1 MRAHPILIALALAVA
16 ACSGQ
21 AVAQDKGSVDAKPL
35 PPLDNPKDPKI
46 GAKQL
51 FARKLLP
58 SAQTPKVIGS
68 YTDGCLAGG
77 EQMPISGDTWQVM
90 RLSRNRYW
98 GYPDMIA
105 LLKRLSQKAH
115 QDAGW
120 PGILVGDI
128 GQPRGGP
135 ALSGHASH
143 QIGIDADIW
152 LTPMPNRLLSRQER
166 EDMSATMI
174 VRDDRLDIDPKVW
187 TPTHWMVIRDAAQE
201 PAVQRIFV
209 NAAIKKA
216 LCREA
221 KGDRSWLSKVRPWWG
236 HDYHF
241 HIRMRCPTGDK
252 DCKGQADQGGDDGCK
267 PSELAYW
274 FKDSIIH
281 PKPQAPKPPPKLTDG
296 IKLSA
301 MPAACKAVLNA
312 PDSKRYARQ

>member
-1 MRAHPILIALALAVA
+1 MQARAILIPLLIAFAVGTCPAL
-16 ACSGQ
+16 
-21 AVAQDKGSVDAKPL
+21 AQDKGTVDPKPL
-35 PPLDNPKDPKI
+35 PPLENPNDPKI

-58 SAQTPKVIGS
+58 SAGPPRAIGS
-68 YTDGCLAGG
+68 YIKGCLAGG
-77 EQMPISGDTWQVM
+77 MQMPINGDAWQVM
-90 RLSRNRYW
+90 RLSRNRNW
-98 GYPDMIA
+98 GHPDTIG
-105 LLKRLSQKAH
+105 LLKRRAANVH
-115 QDAGW
+115 RDTGW

-135 ALSGHASH
+135 ALTGHASH

-152 LTPMPNRLLSRQER
+152 LTPMPDHKLSRLER
-166 EDMSATMI
+166 EEMSATMM
-174 VRDDRLDIDPKVW
+174 VRADRRDVDPKAW

-216 LCREA
+216 LCRDA

-236 HDYHF
+236 PAYPF
-241 HIRMRCPTGDK
+241 HIRMRCPDGDK
-252 DCKGQADQGGDDGCK
+252 ECHGQADQGGGDGCK

-281 PKPQAPKPPPKLTDG
+281 PKPEPPKPP
-296 IKLSA
+296 
-301 MPAACKAVLNA
+301 
-312 PDSKRYARQ
+312 